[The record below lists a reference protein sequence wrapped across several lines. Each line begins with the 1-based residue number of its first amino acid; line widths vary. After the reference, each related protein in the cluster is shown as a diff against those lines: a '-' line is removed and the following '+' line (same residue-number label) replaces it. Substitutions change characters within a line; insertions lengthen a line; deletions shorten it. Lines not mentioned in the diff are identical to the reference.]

1 MTRTISIG
9 QIGDAMNDQVVEL
22 VKKTTLEWTKRVKK
36 DTLVWK
42 PEEGETGV
50 GGTLRNAWQTKIEP
64 LKGLITNATEYA
76 EPVVYGT
83 NLPRSWGGEYRT
95 RQGTIPGYPDI
106 SAKEIEK
113 WVQPA
118 YEKIKR
124 SI

>member
-36 DTLVWK
+36 DTPVWK